1 LAQILQEHGL
11 MARLFIGVFLPDR
24 AQQEY
29 GSDAIS
35 NRSLYQISVG
45 TWWIFGWR
53 RKSPTRS
60 GLHEEDESGMG
71 SCWPLGLAWAARVK
85 KKKGRPA
92 GPVRGR
98 VGFQPKIDKRKGKLF
113 HFQIFI

>member
-1 LAQILQEHGL
+1 LAQILQEYRS
-11 MARLFIGVFLPDR
+11 MAHLFIGVLLPDR

-35 NRSLYQISVG
+35 NRSLNRISVG

-53 RKSPTRS
+53 MKSPARL
-60 GLHEEDESGMG
+60 GLHEEDESGTG
-71 SCWPLGLAWAARVK
+71 SCWPLGLAWTVCVK
-85 KKKGRPA
+85 KKKGRLA
-92 GPVRGR
+92 GPVRGG
-98 VGFQPKIDKRKGKLF
+98 VGFRPMIDKRIGKLF

>member
-1 LAQILQEHGL
+1 LAHILQEYRS
-11 MARLFIGVFLPDR
+11 MAHLFIGVLLPDR

-29 GSDAIS
+29 GSDVIS
-35 NRSLYQISVG
+35 NRSFNCVSVG

-53 RKSPTRS
+53 RKSPAQS
-60 GLHEEDESGMG
+60 GLHEEDESGTG

-85 KKKGRPA
+85 KRKGRLT
-92 GPVRGR
+92 GPVQGG
-98 VGFQPKIDKRKGKLF
+98 VGFRPNIDKRIGKLF